1 MKNNPKNLL
10 NMIHEKNN
18 NQDNSNIHE
27 PPTCT
32 QLIQNFLD
40 KEKLTNN
47 KELQEQKEE
56 LNKKIQNI
64 RSMKEQNKMF
74 LKNKFDS

>member
-1 MKNNPKNLL
+1 
-10 NMIHEKNN
+10 MIHEKNT
-18 NQDNSNIHE
+18 NQDSNNIHE

-47 KELQEQKEE
+47 KELQEQKVE

-64 RSMKEQNKMF
+64 RSMKEQNRNF
-74 LKNKFDS
+74 LKNKFVS

>member
-1 MKNNPKNLL
+1 
-10 NMIHEKNN
+10 MIHEKNN

>member
-1 MKNNPKNLL
+1 LKNNPKNLL

-18 NQDNSNIHE
+18 QDSINVNE
-27 PPTCT
+27 PPTFT
-32 QLIQNFLD
+32 ELIQNFLD

-47 KELQEQKEE
+47 KELQEQKVE

-64 RSMKEQNKMF
+64 RSMKEQNRNF
-74 LKNKFDS
+74 LKNKFVS